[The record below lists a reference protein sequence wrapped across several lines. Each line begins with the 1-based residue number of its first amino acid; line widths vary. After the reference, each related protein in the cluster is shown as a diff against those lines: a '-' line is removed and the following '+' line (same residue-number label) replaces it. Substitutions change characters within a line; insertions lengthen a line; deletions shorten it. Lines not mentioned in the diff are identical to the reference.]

1 MRIRRHMSSAEIAVL
16 EGLLPEKLTESMRG
30 VAVGLFEALV
40 VLDERAGHTSPDREW
55 LEQLQTWAD
64 QVLAQMQHL
73 ADVVGGE
80 AIYFAKG
87 ITMRLSARD
96 REMVA
101 KFRGNNIRH
110 LAKEYQITATR
121 VRQIV
126 AAVQRE
132 QFLECQGCLPGL
144 APVDPAD

>member
-1 MRIRRHMSSAEIAVL
+1 MTRRFMSSAEIAVL
-16 EGLLPEKLTESMRG
+16 EELLPEKLTESMRG
-30 VAVGLFEALV
+30 VAVCMFEALV
-40 VLDERAGHTSPDREW
+40 VLDKRAGQAAPAGPW

-64 QVLAQMQHL
+64 QVLIQMQHL

-96 REMVA
+96 HEMFA
-101 KFRGNNIRH
+101 KFRGNNVRQ
-110 LAKEYQITATR
+110 LAKEYQITSTR
-121 VRQIV
+121 VRQIM

-132 QFLECQGCLPGL
+132 QFLLRQGCLPGL
-144 APVDPAD
+144 EPAASVA